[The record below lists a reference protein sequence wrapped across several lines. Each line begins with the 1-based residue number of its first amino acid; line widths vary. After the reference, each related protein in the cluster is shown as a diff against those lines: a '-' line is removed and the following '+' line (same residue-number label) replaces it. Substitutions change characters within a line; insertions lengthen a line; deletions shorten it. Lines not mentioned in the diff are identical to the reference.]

1 MKILTIIVSYNF
13 ERWMKPCLES
23 LTHSVH
29 PTDVLVI
36 DNGSTDRTVS
46 LLRESYPWVRL
57 IANGENLGFG
67 RANNIGL
74 RLALDEGYDA
84 AFLLNQDAWVGPDAL
99 GILAERAERHPAFG
113 ILSPVHLNG
122 AGNGLD
128 KGFAQYVGCPRRE
141 DLPADKDVVEA
152 PFVNA
157 AFWFIP
163 ARTLRTVGGF
173 SPLFYHYG
181 EDKDY
186 INRLHRHG
194 LKVGY
199 APQAFGCHD
208 REFRPVSREAF
219 FRSEYVYLLSEYA
232 NLNRPFGSA
241 FAYSVLACV
250 KKALQSFAR
259 LKLKDGC
266 TYLRLTAKLSARTC
280 EAVRIRRET
289 ERAGAHFLF
298 SPQITQI

>member
-1 MKILTIIVSYNF
+1 MKTF
-13 ERWMKPCLES
+13 
-23 LTHSVH
+23 
-29 PTDVLVI
+29 
-36 DNGSTDRTVS
+36 
-46 LLRESYPWVRL
+46 
-57 IANGENLGFG
+57 
-67 RANNIGL
+67 
-74 RLALDEGYDA
+74 
-84 AFLLNQDAWVGPDAL
+84 
-99 GILAERAERHPAFG
+99 
-113 ILSPVHLNG
+113 SPVHLNG

-141 DLPADKDVVEA
+141 DLPADKDIVEA

-163 ARTLRTVGGF
+163 ALTLRTVGGF

-199 APQAFGCHD
+199 TPQAFGCHD
-208 REFRPVSREAF
+208 REFRTVSREAF

-259 LKLKDGC
+259 RKPKDGC
-266 TYLRLTAKLSARTC
+266 TYLRLAAKLAGKTR
-280 EAVRIRRET
+280 EVARIRRET

>member
-57 IANGENLGFG
+57 IDNGENLGFG

-122 AGNGLD
+122 AGNELD
-128 KGFAQYVGCPRRE
+128 KGFAQYIGCSCRKN
-141 DLPADKDVVEA
+141 LPIGKELVEA
-152 PFVNA
+152 PFINA

-163 ARTLRTVGGF
+163 IHTLRKVGGF

-199 APQAFGCHD
+199 VPEAYGNHD
-208 REFRPVSREAF
+208 RQSRPMTREVF
-219 FRSEYVYLLSEYA
+219 FRTEYVYLLSEYT
-232 NLNRPFGSA
+232 NLNRTFGNA

-250 KKALQSFAR
+250 KKSLSAFMHH
-259 LKLKDGC
+259 KWKYGC
-266 TYLRLTAKLSARTC
+266 TYLHLALKLSGKTHEVIC
-280 EAVRIRRET
+280 IRRRTRKE
-289 ERAGAHFLF
+289 APHFLLE
-298 SPQITQI
+298 

>member
-23 LTHSVH
+23 LTRSVH

-232 NLNRPFGSA
+232 NLNRSFSGA

-250 KKALQSFAR
+250 KKALQAFAR

-289 ERAGAHFLF
+289 EQAGAHFLF

>member
-1 MKILTIIVSYNF
+1 M
-13 ERWMKPCLES
+13 
-23 LTHSVH
+23 
-29 PTDVLVI
+29 
-36 DNGSTDRTVS
+36 
-46 LLRESYPWVRL
+46 RL

-84 AFLLNQDAWVGPDAL
+84 AFLLNQDAWVSSDAL

-122 AGNGLD
+122 AGNELD
-128 KGFAQYVGCPRRE
+128 KGFAHYIGCPRRE
-141 DLPADKDVVEA
+141 DLPTGKETVEA
-152 PFVNA
+152 PFINA

-163 ARTLRTVGGF
+163 VRTLRKVGGF

-208 REFRPVSREAF
+208 REFRTVSREAF
-219 FRSEYVYLLSEYA
+219 FRTEYVYLLSEYA
-232 NLNRPFGSA
+232 NLNRSFANA
-241 FAYSVLACV
+241 FAYSVLACI
-250 KKALQSFAR
+250 KKALQSFSR
-259 LKLKDGC
+259 LKPKDGC
-266 TYLRLTAKLSARTC
+266 TYLRLAAKLSAQTR
-280 EAVRIRRET
+280 AVSCIRRKT
-289 ERAGAHFLF
+289 EQEGAHFL
-298 SPQITQI
+298 